1 MAEVGLVLFA
11 KTALEVMREV
21 LPAYS
26 GKYSKHTFTQPQ
38 LMTILCLMRFE
49 DWTFREA
56 EVRLAE
62 HSDLRRALGLER
74 VPDHTTLYRFMR
86 RVTDEILDEV
96 LTAVAT
102 RLVPRRRGRKRKKVT
117 VAVDATGLAPGSVST
132 FFINRRTDRG
142 EGLPWRH
149 WCKWTIVVDVLRR
162 CVLAQAARQG
172 PYNDCATLR
181 PLVSAAHKVTPV
193 GLVLADA
200 EFDSE
205 RNHRH
210 VRDEI
215 GADSV
220 IPAKR
225 GKADWKI
232 KGVRAQMRRRFP
244 RKRYS
249 QRAQVE
255 SVFSVVKRKLSAK
268 APRRSDETQRRQAM
282 LLGVAYNIYLL

>member
-11 KTALEVMREV
+11 RIALEVMQEV
-21 LPAYS
+21 LPPYG

-62 HSDLRRALGLER
+62 HSDLRRALGFER
-74 VPDHTTLYRFMR
+74 TPDHTTLYRFMR
-86 RVTDEILDEV
+86 RVTDGVLDEV
-96 LTAVAT
+96 LAAVAA
-102 RLVPRRRGRKRKKVT
+102 RLAPRRRGRPRKKAA
-117 VAVDATGLAPGSVST
+117 VAVEAMGLAPGSVST
-132 FFINRRTDRG
+132 FFITRRTDRG

-149 WCKWTIVVDVLRR
+149 WCKWTIVIDVLRR
-162 CVLAQAARQG
+162 CVLAQEARQG
-172 PYNDCATLR
+172 LYNDCATLR
-181 PLVSAAHKVTPV
+181 PLVSAAHEVTSG

-205 RNHRH
+205 RNHLH
-210 VRDEI
+210 VREVI

-225 GKADWKI
+225 GKAEWKI
-232 KGVRAQMRRRFP
+232 RGVRAQMRRRFP
-244 RKRYS
+244 RRRYS

-255 SVFSVVKRKLSAK
+255 SVFSAVKRKLSTK
-268 APRRSDETQRRQAM
+268 APGRSSETQRRQAM

>member
-1 MAEVGLVLFA
+1 MVEVGLVLFA
-11 KTALEVMREV
+11 KTALEVMEEV

-26 GKYSKHTFTQPQ
+26 SKFSKHTFSQPQ

-62 HSDLRRALGLER
+62 HSDLRSALGLER
-74 VPDHTTLYRFMR
+74 APDHTTLYRFMR
-86 RVTDEILDEV
+86 RVTGETLNEV
-96 LTAVAT
+96 LTAVAL
-102 RLVPRRRGRKRKKVT
+102 RLTPPRRGRKRKKAV
-117 VAVDATGLAPGSVST
+117 VAVDATGLAPGSIST

-162 CVLAQAARQG
+162 CVLAQATRQG

-181 PLVSAAHKVTPV
+181 PLVNAANEIMPI

-205 RNHRH
+205 RNHQH
-210 VRDEI
+210 VREVI
-215 GADSV
+215 GADSI

-225 GKADWKI
+225 GKVGWKI
-232 KGVRAQMRRRFP
+232 NGVRAQMRRRFP

-255 SVFSVVKRKLSAK
+255 SVFSAVKRKLSAK
-268 APRRSDETQRRQAM
+268 APGRSIETQSQQAK
-282 LLGVAYNIYLL
+282 LLGLAYNIYLL